1 MPRAVSRADLFVKL
15 RKHRFEFDKY
25 INLTKLIVLV
35 IERVIIIVISLQ
47 NEHLIG
53 KKL

>member
-15 RKHRFEFDKY
+15 RKHRFDKY

-35 IERVIIIVISLQ
+35 IERVIIIVILLQ

-53 KKL
+53 KK